1 MGFLLGKKLED
12 FRGFPQVADAARWEL
27 PRKRMPQSA
36 GSDFHLRSNRLAPDP
51 VRLEGYSLTSD
62 DLLDD

>member
-27 PRKRMPQSA
+27 PRKRRPQSA
-36 GSDFHLRSNRLAPDP
+36 GSDFHLRSNRLARDP
-51 VRLEGYSLTSD
+51 VRLEGYSLTWD
-62 DLLDD
+62 DSMDD